1 MNISLFE
8 DLIKELSL
16 KYEMQD
22 IDILT
27 IFVESAEEIFNTNIQ
42 IIKKNDVVH
51 LSKIENNKKI
61 NLNKNTLKKIS
72 TIFEDKLIN
81 SNKKIQIENAKKMLK
96 NKAIIFF
103 EILKK
108 EENFF
113 ICSFNNLIA
122 FLPFGNIPI
131 VDFDNFSIGSK
142 HYGIVHSYSFN
153 KNEIVLNCKH
163 NLVEIKK
170 VKSVILN
177 INVTKVNRFYGQ
189 RIKIYTDTIPNKT
202 LINNLKMLY
211 AKEKVIFVKVK
222 NV

>member
-1 MNISLFE
+1 MNTYLFE
-8 DLIKELSL
+8 SLIKELSL

-27 IFVESAEEIFNTNIQ
+27 IFIESAKEVFHTDIQ
-42 IIKKNDVVH
+42 IIIRNGAVQFN
-51 LSKIENNKKI
+51 KIENNKKI

-72 TIFEDKLIN
+72 IIFENKLIS
-81 SNKKIQIENAKKMLK
+81 SNKMMQIENAKKMLK
-96 NKAIIFF
+96 NKTIVFF

-113 ICSFNNLIA
+113 ICNFNNLVA
-122 FLPFGNIPI
+122 TLPFRNIPVI
-131 VDFDNFSIGSK
+131 DFDKFSVGSK
-142 HYGIVHSYSFN
+142 HYGIIHSYSFY

-170 VKSVILN
+170 IKSVILN

-211 AKEKVIFVKVK
+211 PKEKVIFVKVK

>member
-113 ICSFNNLIA
+113 ICSFNNYNT
-122 FLPFGNIPI
+122 PKCQ
-131 VDFDNFSIGSK
+131 DNF
-142 HYGIVHSYSFN
+142 F
-153 KNEIVLNCKH
+153 
-163 NLVEIKK
+163 
-170 VKSVILN
+170 
-177 INVTKVNRFYGQ
+177 
-189 RIKIYTDTIPNKT
+189 
-202 LINNLKMLY
+202 
-211 AKEKVIFVKVK
+211 
-222 NV
+222 